1 MYHSG
6 FPCGSDG
13 KEWLYLN
20 AGARVSVPGW
30 EIALEKGMA
39 IHSSFLAWRIPWTE
53 EPGRLQSTGSQRHRT
68 EWLTLTFALC
78 IMAWTDSLILK
89 ILVYIM
95 QSRIWNARFSTHQQ
109 RLLFDYMLPACMLSR
124 FSFFGLFGILWTIA
138 CQEPLSRGFSRSEYW
153 SGLPCPP

>member
-1 MYHSG
+1 MALSAMQEPG
-6 FPCGSDG
+6 
-13 KEWLYLN
+13 
-20 AGARVSVPGW
+20 VSVPGW

-39 IHSSFLAWRIPWTE
+39 IHSSFLMWRIPWTE

-89 ILVYIM
+89 ILIYIM
-95 QSRIWNARFSTHQQ
+95 QSRIWNAGFSTHQQ
-109 RLLFDYMLPACMLSR
+109 RLLFDYMLPSCMLSH

-138 CQEPLSRGFSRSEYW
+138 CQVPLSRGFSR
-153 SGLPCPP
+153 